1 MQYIGFILSFLIN
14 IIFTFAFIPTG
25 REFHSSILIDKKLYF
40 SGGVLSAIDVTNELF
55 YLDFS
60 KSFKI
65 TNNASI
71 PWVDLTYTNGPLKHS
86 ATACI
91 GGNNN
96 DTIFIFGGFPY
107 DDYFVNQFNTSKQQ
121 WTNITTNG
129 PTYRE
134 DISCAKFNNG
144 LIAIFSGYINN
155 LTFAKND
162 LWIFNSL
169 TLSWSLSNATN
180 APSSRF
186 GYNAIT
192 LPDDNILYIG
202 GSNPTNKS
210 LYMPMNNL
218 PLYNTKSDTWSSMNI
233 SGPAPPA
240 RVYFST
246 VLTPD
251 RRIIIFGG
259 RNETV
264 LGDLWILDLVTSQ
277 WSIGNILNPIADL
290 ALYGH
295 TATLMDN
302 YMLISFGSFL
312 NSSLS
317 SRIFMLNIN
326 VLTWVDEFTLTDTT
340 TNVSNSQFSGL
351 MIGALVS
358 GVISVIIFIGTII
371 FIYKNYERFNLYNY
385 LPMTTTKPDDSD
397 L

>member
-1 MQYIGFILSFLIN
+1 MLYISFILYFLIN
-14 IIFTFAFIPTG
+14 IISTFAFIPTG

-129 PTYRE
+129 SVPIYRE

-144 LIAIFSGYINN
+144 LIAIFSGYIN
-155 LTFAKND
+155 LTYAQND

-186 GYNAIT
+186 GYSAIT

-202 GSNPTNKS
+202 GSNPTNNS

-218 PLYNTKSDTWSSMNI
+218 PLYNTKSDTWTSMNI
-233 SGPAPPA
+233 SGPTPPA
-240 RVYFST
+240 RVYFSAI
-246 VLTPD
+246 LTPD

-264 LGDLWILDLVTSQ
+264 LGDLWILDLATSQ
-277 WSIGNILNPIADL
+277 C
-290 ALYGH
+290 
-295 TATLMDN
+295 
-302 YMLISFGSFL
+302 
-312 NSSLS
+312 LS
-317 SRIFMLNIN
+317 SRIFMLNVN
-326 VLTWVDEFTLTDTT
+326 AFTWVDEFTLTDTT
-340 TNVSNSQFSGL
+340 PKVSNSQFSGL
-351 MIGALVS
+351 MMGAIVS

-371 FIYKNYERFNLYNY
+371 FIYKNYEKFNLYNY